1 MALVNFSGFS
11 GSVKS
16 HKTVSWT
23 KKKKREKGEGRREGE
38 KGRGRGGR
46 GGGGGRGKVKSIR
59 IDLQAI
65 LSYFQT
71 K

>member
-23 KKKKREKGEGRREGE
+23 KKKKGEKGEGRREGE
-38 KGRGRGGR
+38 KGRGR
-46 GGGGGRGKVKSIR
+46 GGRGKVKSIR

-71 K
+71 KL